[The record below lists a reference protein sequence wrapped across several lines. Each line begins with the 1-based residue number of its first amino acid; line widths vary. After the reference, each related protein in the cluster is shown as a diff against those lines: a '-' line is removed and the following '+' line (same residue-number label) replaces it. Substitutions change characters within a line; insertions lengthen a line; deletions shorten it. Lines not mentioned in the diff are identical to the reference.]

1 MKKISVL
8 ISALLLVAGWTV
20 LQASP
25 ETDRAAFEKFFTN
38 KFPQT
43 PVDDFVNGVY
53 SIDQPSREQWIEIE
67 EFPPYELSIDAGEAM
82 WNTAFANG
90 KTYADCFPDGGA
102 VRGNYPY
109 WDADRKEVITLEL
122 AINECRQA
130 NGEEPLK
137 YNKGKMA
144 DISAYMSYQ
153 SRGQKINV
161 VIPDG
166 DADAMAAYE
175 RGKEFYY
182 SKRGQLNF
190 SCFDCHGGGAGNL
203 VRADKLSPAL
213 GHTSHF
219 PVYRSKW
226 GGMGTLHRRFGG
238 CNKQVRAAAFKPQSP
253 QYREL
258 EYFLTY
264 MSNGLD
270 YNGPGARK

>member
-1 MKKISVL
+1 MKK
-8 ISALLLVAGWTV
+8 LLLTVTAVAIGMTGV
-20 LQASP
+20 GLYASP
-25 ETDRAAFEKFFTN
+25 ETDQAAFVNYFTK
-38 KFPQT
+38 KFPDT
-43 PVDDFVNGVY
+43 PKEDFVNGVY
-53 SIDQPSREQWIEIE
+53 SIDAASREQWIEIE
-67 EFPPYELSIDAGEAM
+67 EFPPYELAIDAGEEE

-90 KTYADCFPDGGA
+90 KGYVDCFGEPG

-109 WDADRKEVITLEL
+109 WDESRKEVITLEL
-122 AINECRQA
+122 AINECREA
-130 NGEEPLK
+130 NGEKPLK
-137 YNKGKMA
+137 YKRGKIA
-144 DISAYMSYQ
+144 DISAYMAYA
-153 SRGQKINV
+153 SRGEPINV
-161 VIPDG
+161 EIPNDE
-166 DADAMAAYE
+166 ALAAYE

-182 SKRGQLNF
+182 RKRGQLNF

-203 VRADKLSPAL
+203 VRADKLSPAY

-238 CNKQVRAAAFKPQSP
+238 CNGQVRAKSFKAQGPE
-253 QYREL
+253 YREL